1 MWVEGKV
8 SFKRFVTQ
16 KGRVR
21 TTNEL
26 ENLYAADEV
35 IDKRVV
41 ALRSDEKFQTQT
53 VGASDE
59 FKDAIKETS
68 KAEFLAIEER
78 MLLGKSVPTGDAQK
92 FATILRNADP
102 SDLEYAA
109 GFKADNFLDLLGSR
123 SKRLAFYNHTAKR
136 FTRMIA
142 TQKGDL
148 AIRRIGKLNDVDEQI
163 LRKLKDK
170 IIADPEMGDK
180 VKIILLEMFDE
191 ASQIVGSQRSLP
203 MIESLF
209 TLARKVD
216 FDDIDEFVGYLN
228 NALKNSVN
236 SYFARAKNLEI
247 RVGAT
252 PEKVVR
258 YNTLSENAKTL
269 QFEEINRK
277 GADSITEHKLVR

>member
-1 MWVEGKV
+1 M
-8 SFKRFVTQ
+8 TQ

-41 ALRSDEKFQTQT
+41 ALRSDESFKPN

-180 VKIILLEMFDE
+180 VKIILLEN
-191 ASQIVGSQRSLP
+191 V
-203 MIESLF
+203 
-209 TLARKVD
+209 
-216 FDDIDEFVGYLN
+216 
-228 NALKNSVN
+228 
-236 SYFARAKNLEI
+236 
-247 RVGAT
+247 
-252 PEKVVR
+252 
-258 YNTLSENAKTL
+258 
-269 QFEEINRK
+269 
-277 GADSITEHKLVR
+277 